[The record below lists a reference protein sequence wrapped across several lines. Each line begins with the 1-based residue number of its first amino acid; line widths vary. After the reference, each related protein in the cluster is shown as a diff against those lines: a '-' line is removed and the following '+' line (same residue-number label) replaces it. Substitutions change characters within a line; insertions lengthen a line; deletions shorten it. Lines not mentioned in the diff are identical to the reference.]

1 MIEGHGRFN
10 VPTSITIARDI
21 ERYDP
26 FWFEEPVPPES
37 IDALAAVRRK
47 SPVPIAAGERYYETS
62 RFYEL
67 IQKDAVDN
75 LQPDVSHVGG
85 PTEARRIAAIAHS
98 QFMPIAPHN
107 PLGPVANAMTLQ
119 VAASIPNFAVLE
131 TLMTDV
137 PWRSEIAIE
146 NVVVNGMMQIPT
158 APGLGVDL
166 DEEACRAH
174 PYKPYDLRHY
184 KGTLTDIRPDEA
196 ATVDGANPF
205 QVFYKIILP
214 PSAAGI
220 FAVGLCTFLLAWNS
234 YVWPLILTTRE
245 EYFVLPLAIVNMAGQ
260 LRVGWGEVMAA
271 TVIAAGPVLI
281 IFSVLERY
289 LLR

>member
-1 MIEGHGRFN
+1 MRFRRHN
-10 VPTSITIARDI
+10 LAFYACILLLVVFLIFTLFPLAWLLLTSIKPDSEIFRWPPQILSGTFTLESYVNIFKNTNILMFVFNSLVVSLGATILSVAVGAAAAYGFTRYFARGESVFLLVLLFTRMLPDTLLI
-21 ERYDP
+21 VPVFKIASWVGLINSYTGLILAYSTVSLP
-26 FWFEEPVPPES
+26 FAIWM
-37 IDALAAVRRK
+37 
-47 SPVPIAAGERYYETS
+47 
-62 RFYEL
+62 L
-67 IQKDAVDN
+67 I
-75 LQPDVSHVGG
+75 G
-85 PTEARRIAAIAHS
+85 
-98 QFMPIAPHN
+98 FMR
-107 PLGPVANAMTLQ
+107 
-119 VAASIPNFAVLE
+119 SIPKEL
-131 TLMTDV
+131 
-137 PWRSEIAIE
+137 
-146 NVVVNGMMQIPT
+146 
-158 APGLGVDL
+158 
-166 DEEACRAH
+166 
-174 PYKPYDLRHY
+174 
-184 KGTLTDIRPDEA
+184 DEA